1 MTKTAKLALVPED
14 ESVLWN
20 ERSVFF
26 GRLSDITVLPDWFQE
41 DEEKYKERYMTRWQF
56 VLKPPAPPGT
66 QISMFNMHEYGLGLR
81 SSNHLKV
88 LYSTHNKESIYV
100 EPQIK
105 ILMARLTAGLGKLI
119 LCDGYPKEALDSFGH
134 NIARVLQLKMT
145 NTDKT
150 EEGDYRFTVWTGKL
164 DNFVGFSK
172 CLVATNDAQQYN
184 DIENTRVFTREAC
197 KVHKWR
203 FVDMT
208 RKDWMKVYFPDLAE
222 FFDKQSLIKASAEPV
237 SQYIPDDPDGYG
249 RGSGGIIQ

>member
-1 MTKTAKLALVPED
+1 MSKPKLSLVPED

-41 DEEKYKERYMTRWQF
+41 DEEKDKERYMTRWQF
-56 VLKPPAPPGT
+56 VIKPQAPPGT
-66 QISMFNMHEYGLGLR
+66 QITMFNMHEYGLGLR

-145 NTDKT
+145 NTDKIT
-150 EEGDYRFTVWTGKL
+150 EGDTRFDLFSGHTTE
-164 DNFVGFSK
+164 GFMFSMS
-172 CLVATNDAQQYN
+172 LVHTNDAQQYN
-184 DIENTRVFTREAC
+184 DIENTKVFARQAC
-197 KVHKWR
+197 EYHKWR

-208 RKDWMKVYFPDLAE
+208 RPDWMKVYFPDLAE
-222 FFDKQSLIKASAEPV
+222 FFDKQSLIKQSAEPV

>member
-1 MTKTAKLALVPED
+1 MAKQLKLAVVPED

-41 DEEKYKERYMTRWQF
+41 DEERDKERYMTRWQF
-56 VLKPPAPPGT
+56 VIKPPAPPGT

-150 EEGDYRFTVWTGKL
+150 AEGDVRFDLYRWGTAE
-164 DNFVGFSK
+164 GFMFQSTI
-172 CLVATNDAQQYN
+172 VAASDAQQYN
-184 DIENTRVFTREAC
+184 DIENTRVFAREGC
-197 KVHKWR
+197 KNHKWR

-208 RKDWMKVYFPDLAE
+208 RPDWMKVYFPDLNE
-222 FFDKQSLIKASAEPV
+222 FFDKQSLIKASADPQLPYMPE
-237 SQYIPDDPDGYG
+237 DPDSYG